1 MPRPVHV
8 QMKAVFVCSTA
19 VLATTY
25 ALGTPAQAHFSGRY
39 SVDRSTNPPE
49 IRYENYTKW
58 DDATTVAIA
67 GWENLLGGVNIAP
80 DTASTISDL
89 TVEDYYS
96 SADGMCGVWNQAVA
110 ADWLSLNDYYYNRYT
125 TLNRRA
131 CALHEW
137 GHAHGLAHSS
147 DNQAMDD
154 CPVSTCP
161 GGTAYT
167 TPQDHDRVDYYYL
180 W

>member
-1 MPRPVHV
+1 MPGRTAV
-8 QMKAVFVCSTA
+8 QMKAAFLCTTA
-19 VLATTY
+19 VMATTF
-25 ALGTPAQAHFSGRY
+25 AFGTPAQAHFLGRY
-39 SVDRSTNPPE
+39 SVDRSTTPPE
-49 IRYENYTKW
+49 IRYEEYSKW
-58 DDATTVAIA
+58 NDAIAVGIA
-67 GWENLLGGVNIAP
+67 GWENLIGGVNIAP
-80 DTASTISDL
+80 DIASTISDL

-96 SADGMCGVWNQAVA
+96 SADGLCGVWNQAAA
-110 ADWLSLNDYYYNRYT
+110 ADWLSLNDYYYNRAS

-147 DNQAMDD
+147 DSQVMDD
-154 CPVSTCP
+154 CPVTSCP

-167 TPQDHDRVDYYYL
+167 TPQNHDRVDYYEL